1 MRPMPT
7 TLPCASGCKRPCRST
22 ASVDRAWVALNWEK
36 QTIHANQKSQVIRSS
51 HTDIGVEACG
61 LSTGAKGELVVSRGR
76 IIIQPLKRAAYD
88 LDALVN
94 GINAANAH
102 GEVDFG
108 TPVGKEAL

>member
-1 MRPMPT
+1 MPI
-7 TLPCASGCKRPCRST
+7 KRARSF
-22 ASVDRAWVALNWEK
+22 ALRIPTSALK
-36 QTIHANQKSQVIRSS
+36 HAGYQLEQKV
-51 HTDIGVEACG
+51 
-61 LSTGAKGELVVSRGR
+61 ELVVSRGR